1 MIKASDYR
9 IGNIIYQNGKITIID
24 SLERSVNDWDRT
36 NYKRTIDTNP
46 IPLTEEWL
54 LKFGFDYYK
63 SNNSYQL
70 DTKLGFSIW
79 GRIISGFNVYYE
91 SDEIGETFKYVHQL
105 QNLIFALTGNELTMQ
120 NNE

>member
-105 QNLIFALTGNELTMQ
+105 QNLIFALTGNELTM
-120 NNE
+120 